1 MAGMG
6 WERHRVLIDDHID
19 EVRADL
25 IDLVVHC
32 KDFALFAVI
41 CGVTAA
47 IGAEEKQT
55 DSHVKRTT
63 VAALLEIDCEA
74 AEWRLESYCNNSSE
88 RQWLHQGGKSGSGKR
103 LSDFDI
109 CWS

>member
-1 MAGMG
+1 M
-6 WERHRVLIDDHID
+6 
-19 EVRADL
+19 RADL

-74 AEWRLESYCNNSSE
+74 AE
-88 RQWLHQGGKSGSGKR
+88 
-103 LSDFDI
+103 
-109 CWS
+109 